1 VSKPR
6 PADASVLHVVRDG
19 LSLLTPGERRH
30 GIVLVLVIIVTGV
43 LDMVALA
50 TAMPFIGLLVE
61 PETVLRYPVLERLRL
76 AIGASGHTQL
86 VLAIGAGSLILLV
99 MSSAASLLLQRR
111 MNRFTAACQSRL
123 AREVMTN
130 LVMAPY
136 AWFLTVN
143 AATVSYVFQRDVLLW
158 ARELVL
164 KVLAVVRDLVMIV
177 LPALLIVIATPLAG
191 LAALAAIGLL
201 VMAML
206 YLVRPK
212 IRYLVEFKQA
222 ADSRANTL
230 AVQALAGVK
239 DVKISGRE
247 GEFTRAFTKAYS
259 NYAWAHANLTNWHQL
274 PVSVILLA
282 GQVGMFVVA
291 LVLWSQGNDRGELAA
306 QLALLVLV
314 TSRVM
319 PAANRLTGAATTFY
333 GVLPAI
339 RSVRQLVV
347 DMRRGAET
355 SAASTPGVAADSRA
369 RRGAWRHLTLDRV
382 AFSYPSA
389 AKPAVNDLSIA
400 LDARRAYGVV
410 GPSGSGKST
419 LVDLMAGLLTP
430 SEGQIR
436 VDDDVLAGSAIRP
449 WQRHV
454 GYVPQAPFI
463 TDDTLAANVA
473 FGVPPDRID
482 REQLTRALEG
492 ANLAELV
499 ASLPKGIDT
508 PLGDRGV
515 RLSGGQRQRI
525 AIARALYDE
534 ADLLILDE
542 ATSAL
547 DTVSER
553 AVQEAIERLRG
564 HVATVVIAHRLS
576 TVRDCDRIFVMD
588 GGRLVAEGSWEELL
602 ASSPVFRA
610 LVAAADGKEAA

>member
-1 VSKPR
+1 MNKPR

-19 LSLLTPGERRH
+19 LSLLTPGEWRY
-30 GIVLVLVIIVTGV
+30 GIVLVLAIIVTGV

-61 PETVLRYPVLERLRL
+61 PETVLRYPALERLRL
-76 AIGASGHTQL
+76 AIGAPGHTQL
-86 VLAIGAGSLILLV
+86 VLAIGAGSLALLV

-130 LVMAPY
+130 LVTAPY

-143 AATVSYVFQRDVLLW
+143 ASTVSYVFQRDVLLW

-177 LPALLIVIATPLAG
+177 LPALLVMIATPVAG

-201 VMAML
+201 VTAL
-206 YLVRPK
+206 LHLVRPK

-247 GEFTRAFTKAYS
+247 EEFIRAFTKSYS
-259 NYAWAHANLTNWHQL
+259 NYAWAHANLTNLHQL

-347 DMRRGAET
+347 DMRKGA
-355 SAASTPGVAADSRA
+355 AASATGVATDPRA
-369 RRGAWRHLTLDRV
+369 RRGAWRRLTLDKV
-382 AFSYPSA
+382 GFSYPA
-389 AKPAVNDLSIA
+389 TARPAVNNLTMA

-410 GPSGSGKST
+410 GPSGAGKST

-430 SEGQIR
+430 SQGEIR
-436 VDDDVLAGSAIRP
+436 IDDDVLAGSAIRP

-473 FGVPPDRID
+473 FGVPPERVE
-482 REQLTRALEG
+482 RERLTRALEG

-499 ASLPKGIDT
+499 ASLPKGMDT

-553 AVQEAIERLRG
+553 AVQEAIEQLRG
-564 HVATVVIAHRLS
+564 HVATVAIAHRLS
-576 TVRDCDRIFVMD
+576 TVRNCDKIFVMD
-588 GGRLVAEGSWEELL
+588 GGRLVAEGSWSELL
-602 ASSPVFRA
+602 AGSPVFRA
-610 LVAAADGKEAA
+610 MVDAANGKEAA